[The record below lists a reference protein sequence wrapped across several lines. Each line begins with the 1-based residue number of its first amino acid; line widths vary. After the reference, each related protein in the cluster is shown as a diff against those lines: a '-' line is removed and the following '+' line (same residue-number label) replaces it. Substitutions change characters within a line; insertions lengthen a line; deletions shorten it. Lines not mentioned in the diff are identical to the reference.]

1 MLCVA
6 RIGTFAI
13 LEQVLEDAVDVVVYE
28 IDKFCARGMCMC
40 VSGNVCWSPLIP
52 T

>member
-6 RIGTFAI
+6 RIGPFAI
-13 LEQVLEDAVDVVVYE
+13 LERLLENTVDVVYE
-28 IDKFCARGMCMC
+28 IDKFCARECVC
-40 VSGNVCWSPLIP
+40 VSGNVCWSLSIP

>member
-6 RIGTFAI
+6 RIGPFAI
-13 LEQVLEDAVDVVVYE
+13 LERLLENTVDVMYE
-28 IDKFCARGMCMC
+28 IASSVPGECVP
-40 VSGNVCWSPLIP
+40 VSGNVCWSLSIP